1 MISFS
6 KLLTGQRHYGDT
18 LRYNAKADGQ
28 TRGTT
33 QGAGPVVVWNCTRTC
48 NLMCR
53 HCYASATAEQTPE
66 ELTTQEAKLLM
77 DSLVSYKVPVLLFSG
92 GEPLLRRDI
101 FELLSYGVKIGLR
114 IAVSTNGTLI
124 DLPTAQKLKE
134 IGVSYAG
141 ISLDGLRAVNDAFRG
156 VIGAYDRTMTGFR
169 NCRTAGQ
176 KTGLRL
182 SLSKTT
188 FHELPDIF
196 NLIETEHI
204 ARVCFYHL
212 VYSGRGAELKN
223 EDLTPAEKRQ
233 TLDFIIKKAL
243 DFNKRNID
251 TEILTVDNHCD
262 GIYLYK
268 YMQDKDPAKADAIL
282 QLLSINGGNRS
293 GMAIGAIDWEGN
305 VYIDQFTRDIPIG
318 NVREK
323 SFGEIW
329 QGVDNLFLA
338 QLRNRKQYITRRC
351 RTCQWLMQCNGNF
364 RARALSTGDFWASD
378 PACYFSDK
386 EIGL

>member
-6 KLLTGQRHYGDT
+6 KLLTEQRHYGDN
-18 LRYNAKADGQ
+18 LRYNVKASGQ
-28 TRGTT
+28 THGTI

-53 HCYASATAEQTPE
+53 HCYASATAEQTPQ

-134 IGVSYAG
+134 IGVSYVG
-141 ISLDGLRAVNDAFRG
+141 ISLDGLCAVNDAFRG
-156 VIGAYDRTMTGFR
+156 VIGAYDRTMAGFR
-169 NCRTAGQ
+169 NCRIAGQ

-196 NLIETEHI
+196 NLIEAEHI

-233 TLDFIIKKAL
+233 TLDFIIKKTL

-268 YMQDKDPAKADAIL
+268 YMQDKDPAKADHIL
-282 QLLSINGGNRS
+282 QLLSTNGGNRS

-305 VYIDQFTRDIPIG
+305 VYIDQFTRNIPIG

-329 QGVDNLFLA
+329 QGANNPFLA
-338 QLRNRKQYITRRC
+338 QLRNRKHYITGRC
-351 RTCQWLMQCNGNF
+351 QQCKWLTQCNGNF

-378 PACYFSDK
+378 PACYFSDD

>member
-6 KLLTGQRHYGDT
+6 KLLTEQRHYGDN
-18 LRYNAKADGQ
+18 LRYNVKAEGQ
-28 TRGTT
+28 TRGTI
-33 QGAGPVVVWNCTRTC
+33 QGAGPVVVWNCTKAC
-48 NLMCR
+48 NLLCR
-53 HCYASATAEQTPE
+53 HCYASAAAKQAPQ
-66 ELTTQEAKLLM
+66 ELSTQEAKLLM

-92 GEPLLRRDI
+92 GEPLLRPDI
-101 FELLSYGVKIGLR
+101 FELLAYGVKIGLR

-134 IGVSYAG
+134 IGVSYVG

-156 VIGAYDRTMTGFR
+156 VAGAYDKTMTGFS
-169 NCRTAGQ
+169 NCRIAGQ

-196 NLIETEHI
+196 NLIEAEHI

-233 TLDFIIKKAL
+233 TLDFIIKKTL

-262 GIYLYK
+262 GIYLYQ
-268 YMQDKDPAKADAIL
+268 YMQGKNPAKATAIL

-293 GMAIGAIDWEGN
+293 GMAIGAVDWEGN

-318 NVREK
+318 NIREK

-329 QGVDNLFLA
+329 QGEDNPFLA
-338 QLRNRKQYITRRC
+338 QLRNRKHFITGRC
-351 RTCQWLMQCNGNF
+351 RQCKWLAQCSGNF
-364 RARALSTGDFWASD
+364 RARALSAGDVWGSD
-378 PACYFSDK
+378 PACYFSDE